1 MPSLAQAAKMLFVA
15 LVPGTP
21 AMWRISSRRC
31 ASNACPWTML
41 DAVQP

>member
-1 MPSLAQAAKMLFVA
+1 MPSLAHAVKMLCVA

-21 AMWRISSRRC
+21 AMCRISSRKC